1 MINDI
6 DKLLLN
12 SAQQAELERI
22 HQSYAQA
29 SAVGDRAGMD
39 DAHRRAEQLRA
50 SAGYSGGAAGDQYQ
64 LIRAANAPLGYGTY
78 EALVNDS
85 LSGSVGAVAAG
96 YADQLEQ
103 LDLQRSELE
112 AQNKENQAAARSA
125 AWSTQRL
132 ASEGMLTRGLE
143 HTGIADVITAT
154 ALNQA
159 SANAYRAL
167 LDYQQDL
174 QENDAARSAARA
186 DALGEVA
193 ELRSAVGKELG
204 DAYKDFYNLE
214 VKELSKAEDAYYY
227 ALALQQLK
235 RQWAQED
242 RARK

>member
-1 MINDI
+1 MKKEKHEKKNGTSNRWPFTAF
-6 DKLLLN
+6 LMAVVL
-12 SAQQAELERI
+12 
-22 HQSYAQA
+22 
-29 SAVGDRAGMD
+29 SAV
-39 DAHRRAEQLRA
+39 
-50 SAGYSGGAAGDQYQ
+50 
-64 LIRAANAPLGYGTY
+64 
-78 EALVNDS
+78 
-85 LSGSVGAVAAG
+85 LS
-96 YADQLEQ
+96 
-103 LDLQRSELE
+103 
-112 AQNKENQAAARSA
+112 
-125 AWSTQRL
+125 L

-193 ELRSAVGKELG
+193 ELRSAAGKELG

-242 RARK
+242 QARK